1 MIIVKII
8 LIVLIA
14 LSLLLLAY
22 SNKLKNIGKLVSI
35 FLFIIGSFFI
45 IFPNLSDSVAS
56 FFGIGR
62 GVDLILYISTTVL
75 LLLVAILYSRE
86 RIVNNQIT
94 ILVRNK
100 TIQNAKKL

>member
-8 LIVLIA
+8 LIGLIA

-22 SNKLKNIGKLVSI
+22 SNKLKSIGKLVSI

-45 IFPNLSDSVAS
+45 IFPNLSDIVAS